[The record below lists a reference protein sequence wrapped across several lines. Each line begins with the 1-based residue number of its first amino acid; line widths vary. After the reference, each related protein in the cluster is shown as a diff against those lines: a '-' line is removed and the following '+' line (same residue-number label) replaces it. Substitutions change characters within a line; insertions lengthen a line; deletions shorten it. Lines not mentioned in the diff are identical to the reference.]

1 MPIQINLLTDALA
14 EQELRKKDPV
24 KRAVFVGALVVALM
38 LVWFSSNLLQHVVA
52 NNNLAQVQSDI
63 QTHTNDYNLAIAN
76 LKDLHAGENRLKA
89 LDHLTSARFLQ
100 GNLMNALQQLYVSNV
115 NLMRIEISQ
124 SYVPSGPD
132 AKSTS
137 ITESTVL
144 TLDARDSSPSPGEQV
159 NHYKEAITQL
169 DYFKSRLAPVNGVK
183 LSNLSP
189 PQVAQGGSS
198 FVLFTIACRLNDKI
212 R

>member
-24 KRAVFVGALVVALM
+24 KRAVFFGALVVALM
-38 LVWFSSNLLQHVVA
+38 LVWFSSNILQHVVA
-52 NNNLAQVQSDI
+52 SNNLARVQSEI
-63 QTHTNDYNLAIAN
+63 QIHTNDYNLAIGS

-89 LDHLTSARFLQ
+89 LNDLTSARFLQ

-115 NLMRIEISQ
+115 NLMRIELSQ
-124 SYVPSGPD
+124 RYTPSGPD
-132 AKSTS
+132 VKPAS
-137 ITESTVL
+137 ITQSTIL

-159 NHYKEAITQL
+159 NHYKDAITQL
-169 DYFKSRLAPVNGVK
+169 DYFKSRLAPVDGVK

-189 PQVAQGGSS
+189 PQSGPGGSS
-198 FVLFTIACRLNDKI
+198 IVLFTIECRLNDQI